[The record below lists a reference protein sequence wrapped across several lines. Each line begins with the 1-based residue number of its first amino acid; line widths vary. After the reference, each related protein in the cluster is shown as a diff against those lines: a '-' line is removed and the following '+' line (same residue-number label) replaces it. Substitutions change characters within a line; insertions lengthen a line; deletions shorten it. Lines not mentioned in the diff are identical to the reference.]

1 MEKKKCLLLR
11 LWDAFIEAMRLPDE
25 DEDYYEMQSK
35 KVQKQFESLLVQ
47 DEEIAVQ
54 IKNVLEMVK
63 ET

>member
-1 MEKKKCLLLR
+1 MIR
-11 LWDAFIEAMRLPDE
+11 RYIE